1 MTNTLNGS
9 RILIFRIFSP
19 FTLSHIQSL
28 LREINQQIIN
38 DENGTKFIKKQKKSL
53 KLKTLKQ
60 VANKN

>member
-38 DENGTKFIKKQKKSL
+38 DENGTKFIKKQKK
-53 KLKTLKQ
+53 KIET
-60 VANKN
+60 KNIETSS